1 MLSGSVLRALVRSWG
16 SNGSSTRL
24 LASVVFP
31 RSLTPTGLVIRLPQC
46 VVLTSHQAHE
56 GIQACRVT
64 LQVANRI
71 KIRQHP
77 KYRRGRRPAPPKPGL
92 TAAQLPA
99 ECKVVRSASP
109 HRSDPCFQP
118 PSPVYQSIPRTLSPT
133 RGQHRRFALS
143 HRLGL
148 MSCWAEREGPTTRAA
163 PGSPTVP
170 SRVCLA
176 TTSEDRP

>member
-71 KIRQHP
+71 KIWQHP

-92 TAAQLPA
+92 TVAQLPA

-118 PSPVYQSIPRTLSPT
+118 PSPVYQSIPRTLSPPGANT
-133 RGQHRRFALS
+133 DDLHFLIGWDYCRAGQSVRGQP
-143 HRLGL
+143 
-148 MSCWAEREGPTTRAA
+148 REMP
-163 PGSPTVP
+163 PG
-170 SRVCLA
+170 A
-176 TTSEDRP
+176 RPFPVASVW